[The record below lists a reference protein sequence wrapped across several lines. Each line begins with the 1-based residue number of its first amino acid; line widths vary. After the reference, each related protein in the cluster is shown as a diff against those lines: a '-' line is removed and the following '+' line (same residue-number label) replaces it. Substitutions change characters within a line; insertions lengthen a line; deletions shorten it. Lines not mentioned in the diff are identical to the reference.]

1 MGTIAA
7 RDAERICTLT
17 ERVLAIHLLAAAQ
30 GCEIRGNLD
39 ARPLLAALIGQ
50 IRSLSAALMED
61 REMDKDI
68 ERIARTIAESDLFGR
83 KHDIP

>member
-39 ARPLLAALIGQ
+39 VRPLLLALIGQ
-50 IRSLSAALMED
+50 IRSLSEALLED
-61 REMDKDI
+61 REMDTDI
-68 ERIARTIAESDLFGR
+68 ERLAGAIAESDLFR
-83 KHDIP
+83 R

>member
-7 RDAERICTLT
+7 RDAERICILT

-39 ARPLLAALIGQ
+39 VRPPLSGLIGQ
-50 IRSLSAALMED
+50 IRSLSEALLED
-61 REMDKDI
+61 REMDMDI
-68 ERIARTIAESDLFGR
+68 ERIAAAISESDLFGR
-83 KHDIP
+83 

>member
-7 RDAERICTLT
+7 RDAERVCTLT
-17 ERVLAIHLLAAAQ
+17 ERVLAIHLLSAVQ

-39 ARPLLAALIGQ
+39 ARPPLIGLIEK
-50 IRSLSAALMED
+50 IRSLSVALMED

-68 ERIARTIAESDLFGR
+68 ERIADAIAESNLFEMR
-83 KHDIP
+83 HDIP

>member
-17 ERVLAIHLLAAAQ
+17 ERVLAIHLLAATQ

-39 ARPLLAALIGQ
+39 VRPKLIALICR
-50 IRSLSAALMED
+50 IRSLSEAMMED
-61 REMDKDI
+61 REMDRDI
-68 ERIARTIAESDLFGR
+68 EGIASAIAGEDLFGR
-83 KHDIP
+83 YHDAP